1 MLDRRNV
8 DAPTFSYLSKARANQ
23 HKLEAKGH
31 SWGYDYQSFLIAILG
46 IRAQHRHSSNYGNTR
61 G

>member
-8 DAPTFSYLSKARANQ
+8 DAPYFSYIFTARANQ

-31 SWGYDYQSFLIAILG
+31 SWGYDYLSLLMAVLG
-46 IRAQHRHSSNYGNTR
+46 IRPQHRHSSNYGNTR